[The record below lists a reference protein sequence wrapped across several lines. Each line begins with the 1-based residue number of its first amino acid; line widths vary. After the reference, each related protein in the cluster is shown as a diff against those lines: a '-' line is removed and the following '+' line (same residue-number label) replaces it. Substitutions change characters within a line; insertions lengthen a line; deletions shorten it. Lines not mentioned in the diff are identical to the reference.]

1 MSWEVQTMKS
11 KISFFNPG
19 LFKSTLRRFWPL
31 WVIHFA
37 GWFLAMPMLT
47 LINSIGSNRY
57 DDFVFTIS
65 ESAIFAAPIVAFIMA
80 IISAMAVFS
89 FMYSSRSTGLVAS
102 LPIRRE
108 AVFGTVWLGGVCTVI
123 GSNIVVALLTFLFSL
138 GADVNS
144 ALAFKAVCTWLGVY
158 SMQFILFFGI
168 ASITAVMT
176 GSIVV
181 LPILYVIF
189 NFFVFGMEV
198 IIRTHFS
205 YLIWGMANL
214 SYDSILDFLSPIIYM
229 TGDFIPEVSYR
240 TIPYAFDSFSS
251 LSATRE
257 CTAFI
262 FNHWLPVIIYCVVGL
277 IFSAAALVMFRK
289 RRMESAGDVIA
300 VRCLRPVF
308 KYGVAACSALCGG
321 LLLYAMLYSLFNVP
335 ALSVVIMIPSMIV
348 FAFIGYFGAKMLL
361 EKSFHVFRGGW
372 VGFIVLCCLC
382 AVFTLC
388 CDLDVFGIGSYVPE
402 VSEIESIS
410 MYSAGEIKQ
419 PDAIKCYRDLQLKIL
434 SQKEKYEKLDEN
446 FDSNASIMFS
456 YTLKNGRT
464 ITREYVIPGDDEIYE
479 EYYDLMNSP
488 AVLIERFTPR
498 IPVTVEHCDYAVLWT
513 ENGYEVELTPEQFV
527 DFYEN
532 ALIPDIKAGRKIIG
546 GDVYYL
552 ATMEVTLVSSDE
564 SNLDDCYNLTIDIN
578 VDCAECIAWIQQN
591 LNIELALPDTGE

>member
-1 MSWEVQTMKS
+1 MNWEVPTMKS

-37 GWFLAMPMLT
+37 GWFLFMPMLT
-47 LINSIGSNRY
+47 LINSMGSNRY
-57 DDFVFTIS
+57 DDFVFGIS
-65 ESAIFAAPIVAFIMA
+65 KSAIFAAPIVAFIMA

-89 FMYSSRSTGLVAS
+89 FMYSSRSTGLIAS

-108 AVFGTVWLGGVCTVI
+108 AVFGSVWLGGVCAVI
-123 GSNIVVALLTFLFSL
+123 GSNIVVALLTFLFSP

-144 ALAFKAVCTWLGVY
+144 ALAFKAICTWLGVY

-176 GSIVV
+176 GSIVA

-189 NFFVFGMEV
+189 NFFVFGMEA

-205 YLIWGMANL
+205 YLIWGMANFAY
-214 SYDSILDFLSPIIYM
+214 SSVLDFLSPIIYM
-229 TGDFIPEVSYR
+229 TGDFIPELTYR
-240 TIPYAFDSFSS
+240 SVPYTFDMPYAN
-251 LSATRE
+251 E
-257 CTAFI
+257 CIAFT
-262 FNHWLPVIIYCVVGL
+262 FNHWLPVIIYCIVGL
-277 IFSAAALVMFRK
+277 ILSAAALLMFRK
-289 RRMESAGDVIA
+289 RRMESAGDVVA

-335 ALSVVIMIPSMIV
+335 ALSVVIMIPSMII

-402 VSEIESIS
+402 TDEIESVS
-410 MYSAGEIKQ
+410 LYSVSDVKRPG
-419 PDAIKCYRDLQLKIL
+419 AIESYRELHLKIL
-434 SQKEKYEKLDEN
+434 SQKDKYEN
-446 FDSNASIMFS
+446 FNSYVEDSASLMFS
-456 YTLKNGRT
+456 YSLKNGNT
-464 ITREYVIPGDDEIYE
+464 VTREYELPLDNELVD
-479 EYYDLMNSP
+479 EYYELMNASD
-488 AVLIERFTPR
+488 VLLDYFTPR
-498 IPVTVEHCDYAVLWT
+498 IPVTVENCSYA
-513 ENGYEVELTPEQFV
+513 ELYTSDGNELSIAPEQAV

-532 ALIPDIKAGRKIIG
+532 ALIPDIEAGNKILNT
-546 GDVYYL
+546 DAYYV
-552 ATMEVTLVSSDE
+552 ATMEIALVSSDE
-564 SNLDDCYNLTIDIN
+564 SSPDGYYYLTVDIS
-578 VDCAECIAWIQQN
+578 VDCTECISWIQKN
-591 LNIELALPDTGE
+591 LNIELTMPDTDDVEQ

>member
-1 MSWEVQTMKS
+1 MKS

-37 GWFLAMPMLT
+37 GWFLVMPMLT

-65 ESAIFAAPIVAFIMA
+65 ESAVFAAPIVAFIMA

-205 YLIWGMANL
+205 YLIWGMANF

-262 FNHWLPVIIYCVVGL
+262 FDHWLPVIIYCVVGL

-348 FAFIGYFGAKMLL
+348 FAFIGFFGAKMLL

-464 ITREYVIPGDDEIYE
+464 ITREYFIPGDDEIYE

-498 IPVTVEHCDYAVLWT
+498 IPVTV
-513 ENGYEVELTPEQFV
+513 
-527 DFYEN
+527 
-532 ALIPDIKAGRKIIG
+532 
-546 GDVYYL
+546 
-552 ATMEVTLVSSDE
+552 
-564 SNLDDCYNLTIDIN
+564 
-578 VDCAECIAWIQQN
+578 
-591 LNIELALPDTGE
+591 

>member
-1 MSWEVQTMKS
+1 MKS

-37 GWFLAMPMLT
+37 GWFLFMPMLT
-47 LINSIGSNRY
+47 LINSMGSNRY
-57 DDFVFTIS
+57 DDFVFGIS
-65 ESAIFAAPIVAFIMA
+65 KSAIFAAPIVAFIMA

-89 FMYSSRSTGLVAS
+89 FMYSSRSTGLIAS

-108 AVFGTVWLGGVCTVI
+108 AVFGSVWLGGVCAVI
-123 GSNIVVALLTFLFSL
+123 GSNIVVALLTFLFSP

-144 ALAFKAVCTWLGVY
+144 ALAFKAICTWLGVY

-176 GSIVV
+176 GSIVA

-189 NFFVFGMEV
+189 NFFVFGMEA

-205 YLIWGMANL
+205 YLIWGMANFAY
-214 SYDSILDFLSPIIYM
+214 SSVLDFLSPIIYM
-229 TGDFIPEVSYR
+229 TGDFIPELTYR
-240 TIPYAFDSFSS
+240 SVPYTFDMPYAN
-251 LSATRE
+251 E
-257 CTAFI
+257 CIAFT
-262 FNHWLPVIIYCVVGL
+262 FNHWLPVIIYCIVGL
-277 IFSAAALVMFRK
+277 ILSAAALLMFRK
-289 RRMESAGDVIA
+289 RRMESAGDVVA

-335 ALSVVIMIPSMIV
+335 ALSVVIMIPSMII

-402 VSEIESIS
+402 TDEIESVS
-410 MYSAGEIKQ
+410 LYSVSDVKRPG
-419 PDAIKCYRDLQLKIL
+419 AIESYRELHLKIL
-434 SQKEKYEKLDEN
+434 SQKDKYEN
-446 FDSNASIMFS
+446 FNSYVEDSASLMFS
-456 YTLKNGRT
+456 YSLKNGNT
-464 ITREYVIPGDDEIYE
+464 VTREYELPLDNELVD
-479 EYYDLMNSP
+479 EYYELMNASD
-488 AVLIERFTPR
+488 VLLDYFTPR
-498 IPVTVEHCDYAVLWT
+498 IPVTVENCSYA
-513 ENGYEVELTPEQFV
+513 ELYTSDGNELSIAPEQAV

-532 ALIPDIKAGRKIIG
+532 ALIPDIEAGNKILNT
-546 GDVYYL
+546 DAYYV
-552 ATMEVTLVSSDE
+552 ATMEIALVSSDE
-564 SNLDDCYNLTIDIN
+564 SSPDGYYYLTVDIS
-578 VDCAECIAWIQQN
+578 VDCTECISWIQNN
-591 LNIELALPDTGE
+591 LNIELTLPDAGDVEQ

>member
-1 MSWEVQTMKS
+1 MKS

-31 WVIHFA
+31 WAIHFA
-37 GWFLAMPMLT
+37 GWFLVMPMLT
-47 LINSIGSNRY
+47 LINSMGSNRY
-57 DDFVFTIS
+57 DDFVFTMS

-89 FMYSSRSTGLVAS
+89 FMYSSRSTGLIAS

-108 AVFGTVWLGGVCTVI
+108 AIFGSVWLGGLTAVT
-123 GSNIVVALLTFLFSL
+123 GSNIVIALLTFLFSL
-138 GADVNS
+138 GTDVNS
-144 ALAFKAVCTWLGVY
+144 ALALKAICTWLGVY

-189 NFFVFGMEV
+189 NFLVFGMEA
-198 IIRTHFS
+198 IIRMHFS
-205 YLIWGMANL
+205 YLIWGMSNL
-214 SYDSILDFLSPIIYM
+214 SYDCVLDFLSPIIYM
-229 TGDFIPEVSYR
+229 TGDFVPHVGYR
-240 TIPYAFDSFSS
+240 TVPYAFDSFSS
-251 LSATRE
+251 MSSTRE
-257 CTAFI
+257 CIAFT
-262 FNHWLPVIIYCVVGL
+262 FDHWLPVIIYCVVGL
-277 IFSAAALVMFRK
+277 IFSAAALMMFRK
-289 RRMESAGDVIA
+289 RRMESAGDVVA

-372 VGFIVLCCLC
+372 VGFIVICCLC

-388 CDLDVFGIGSYVPE
+388 CDLDVFGIGSYIPDLSSIQS
-402 VSEIESIS
+402 VSV
-410 MYSAGEIKQ
+410 YSAGEIKQ
-419 PDAIKCYRDLQLKIL
+419 PGAIESYRELHLKIL
-434 SQKEKYEKLDEN
+434 SQKDKYEKLGESSDISSSLL
-446 FDSNASIMFS
+446 FA

-464 ITREYVIPGDDEIYE
+464 ITREYDIPGDDEICE

-498 IPVTVEHCDYAVLWT
+498 IPVTVENCISAVLWT
-513 ENGYEVELTPEQFV
+513 ADGYEVELAPEQAV

-532 ALIPDIKAGRKIIG
+532 ALLPDIMAGRKIIG
-546 GDVYYL
+546 GDAYYI
-552 ATMEVTLVSSDE
+552 ATLSISLRSSDE
-564 SNLDDCYNLTIDIN
+564 SQSDDYSDLMVDIST
-578 VDCAECIAWIQQN
+578 DCTECIAWIQN
-591 LNIELALPDTGE
+591 NFGSELLTLPDTNE